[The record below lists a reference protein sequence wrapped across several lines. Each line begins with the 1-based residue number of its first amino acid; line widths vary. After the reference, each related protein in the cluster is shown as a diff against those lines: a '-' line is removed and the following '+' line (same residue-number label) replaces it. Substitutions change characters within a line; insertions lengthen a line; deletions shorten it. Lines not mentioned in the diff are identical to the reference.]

1 MQQDNDIIIGKD
13 VLELLSG
20 AMYADPRCIFRE
32 YVQNA
37 VDSIEEAE
45 EQKLFQDGSKPK
57 IEIYQDP
64 LTRCVTIRD
73 NGTAIKKSLFKRRLT
88 SFGASQKRGTDARG
102 FRGVGRLAG
111 LGYCRELVFRSRA
124 QGAEMVSE
132 LRWDCVKL
140 KKLLSDHECNDNLK
154 EVVEKIISVNHE
166 VEPKENDPA
175 RFFEVEMVKAIR
187 LGNDLL
193 LNEQILEN
201 YLSQVAPVP
210 FHPDFKFGNE
220 INESLARHNLGKSF
234 DIFLQGK
241 TSEPIYR
248 LERNEHQLSETSS
261 TKFTSIWH
269 IEIPGVDD
277 GIAAVGWIL
286 HSEYIGAFPK
296 GSGVG
301 GIRIRA
307 GNIQIGDEKILE
319 HAFPESRFNQWTV
332 GEFHITSPK
341 LVPNGRRDDLE
352 HNLHYDNLKSVAK
365 TYLSE
370 LSQILRKTSGHR
382 NLLKESRLVR
392 ESVKEKW
399 ESLRNFGYSSDIH
412 ESLVQKLKKNTEK
425 LDLITSGKGTSSIYS
440 SKIAEEKSTVQN
452 MLNEIKKHDIQ
463 NEEIDYTKYNF
474 TTADLVNVILENC
487 EPKVAAMLL
496 EILQNKKIN

>member
-20 AMYADPRCIFRE
+20 AMYADPRSIFRE

-45 EQKLFQDGSKPK
+45 KQKLFQDGSKPK

-73 NGTAIKKSLFKRRLT
+73 NGTGIKKSLFKRRLT

-111 LGYCRELVFRSRA
+111 LGYCKELVFRSRT

-140 KKLLSDHECNDNLK
+140 KKLLNDNECTDNLR

-166 VEPKENDPA
+166 VEPKEDDPE
-175 RFFEVEMVKAIR
+175 RFFEVELVKAIR

-201 YLSQVAPVP
+201 YLAQVAPVP
-210 FHPDFKFGNE
+210 FHPDFKFGEE
-220 INESLARHNLGKSF
+220 INESLAKHGLGKHF
-234 DIFLQGK
+234 EIYLQGR
-241 TSEPIYR
+241 TSEPVYR
-248 LERNEHQLSETSS
+248 LERDEHKLTESSS
-261 TKFTSIWH
+261 TKFTGLWH

-277 GIAAVGWIL
+277 GIAAIGWIL

-296 GSGVG
+296 GSGIG

-319 HAFPESRFNQWTV
+319 HAFQETRFNQWTV
-332 GEFHITSPK
+332 GEFHIISKK

-352 HNLHYDNLKSVAK
+352 HNLHYDNLQSVAK

-370 LSQILRKTSGHR
+370 LSKILRKTSGHR
-382 NLLKESRLVR
+382 NMLKESKLVR
-392 ESVKEKW
+392 ESVQERW
-399 ESLRNFGYSSDIH
+399 ESLKSFGYSSKVH
-412 ESLVQKLKKNTEK
+412 ENLIEK
-425 LDLITSGKGTSSIYS
+425 LNKNISKLDFIINDKESSSIYS
-440 SKIAEEKSTVQN
+440 KKILEEQDSVTKL
-452 MLNEIKKHDIQ
+452 LNNIGTINKEIQ
-463 NEEIDYTKYNF
+463 EIDYSKFNFNTK
-474 TTADLVNVILENC
+474 DLVNIVLENC
-487 EPKVAAMLL
+487 EPKVSKLILELL
-496 EILQNKKIN
+496 KSKQTA